1 MALYEIR
8 LMFEWGGSCLWGV
21 NEAAKAIYGYA
32 EIECLLLLRNET
44 KAKLGELSE
53 IHDEALNWND
63 PAGPSPLSR
72 GDFEQFESK
81 AHSILQDV
89 RRELRDT
96 CLVEYSPI
104 GEWTDE

>member
-1 MALYEIR
+1 M
-8 LMFEWGGSCLWGV
+8 
-21 NEAAKAIYGYA
+21 YGYA
-32 EIECLLLLRNET
+32 EIECLLPLRNET

-63 PAGPSPLSR
+63 PAGPSPWSR
-72 GDFEQFESK
+72 GDFEQFEAK